1 MLLART
7 DRPTKRSGG
16 CRRGRWRRPRRRWR
30 RHEPAP
36 GSGGGTSA
44 RRHRRLTRSECTPLR
59 LRSDLPSGG
68 GLPICPTTSGHPPT
82 LHLTAPSLPV
92 ARAPADRGS
101 RRAVGWRRPRSEL
114 IVRPA
119 RRAVRAESSAL
130 SRGAEG
136 RPPMPERR
144 LERARE
150 HQLTQA
156 LQAPPEASTG
166 SFQARRAPDRA
177 AWAWG
182 QGWTLCVRRVCGRR
196 YVSCGL
202 ALLGSLIALGEENR
216 ALDRKGGPPRGA
228 LPAGRRAAPPNLG
241 LPPRPAPQPPAA
253 RKTRVR
259 AKLQAGR

>member
-1 MLLART
+1 MSSLRRRRQV
-7 DRPTKRSGG
+7 DRVDVPLPVSFARSGAA
-16 CRRGRWRRPRRRWR
+16 CSIPWRRPRRRWQR
-30 RHEPAP
+30 REPAP

-119 RRAVRAESSAL
+119 RRVVRSESSAL

-144 LERARE
+144 LERAYSHIWE
-150 HQLTQA
+150 
-156 LQAPPEASTG
+156 G
-166 SFQARRAPDRA
+166 ARRPIESSSANECSPTRSA
-177 AWAWG
+177 AAA
-182 QGWTLCVRRVCGRR
+182 
-196 YVSCGL
+196 S
-202 ALLGSLIALGEENR
+202 AA
-216 ALDRKGGPPRGA
+216 ARGA
-228 LPAGRRAAPPNLG
+228 CRGWWVGSAHPWGLHGGRQRARGKKSERTIGGNC
-241 LPPRPAPQPPAA
+241 
-253 RKTRVR
+253 
-259 AKLQAGR
+259 

>member
-119 RRAVRAESSAL
+119 RRVVRAESSAL

-136 RPPMPERR
+136 RPRCPSGVWNAPILTSGRALAGQSRAARRTSVRR
-144 LERARE
+144 LEV
-150 HQLTQA
+150 
-156 LQAPPEASTG
+156 PPPLRLRRGVHAVGGGWAQRTRGAST
-166 SFQARRAPDRA
+166 A
-177 AWAWG
+177 A
-182 QGWTLCVRRVCGRR
+182 
-196 YVSCGL
+196 VSGL
-202 ALLGSLIALGEENR
+202 AGKIRSVRSRETAR
-216 ALDRKGGPPRGA
+216 WRG
-228 LPAGRRAAPPNLG
+228 R
-241 LPPRPAPQPPAA
+241 
-253 RKTRVR
+253 
-259 AKLQAGR
+259 

>member
-92 ARAPADRGS
+92 AHPPRLERAPADRGS

-119 RRAVRAESSAL
+119 RRVVRAESSAL

-144 LERARE
+144 LERAYSHIWE
-150 HQLTQA
+150 
-156 LQAPPEASTG
+156 G
-166 SFQARRAPDRA
+166 ARRPIESSSANECSPTRSA
-177 AWAWG
+177 AAA
-182 QGWTLCVRRVCGRR
+182 
-196 YVSCGL
+196 S
-202 ALLGSLIALGEENR
+202 AA
-216 ALDRKGGPPRGA
+216 ARGA
-228 LPAGRRAAPPNLG
+228 CRGWWVGSAHPWGLHGGRQRA
-241 LPPRPAPQPPAA
+241 R
-253 RKTRVR
+253 RKRSERTI
-259 AKLQAGR
+259 GRNR